1 MENNPVRLYIEFI
14 RLFLFLC
21 ALCACSLLR
30 LSSVLPFASLPTGV
44 SSPRRRAPLPA
55 KRATLYMQIQTEFC
69 LVPFL
74 LLFQRRFEMR
84 AAIFALERWK
94 ECRDRAYERASERA
108 SDRERVTT
116 RPVPLLSRAL
126 RRCRL
131 AVPPS
136 MSIASL
142 LDRLDRH

>member
-94 ECRDRAYERASERA
+94 ECRDRAYERASERQRA
-108 SDRERVTT
+108 RDYSPCTPALT
-116 RPVPLLSRAL
+116 RSPSLPLPSSRPSIYVHRVPLG
-126 RRCRL
+126 
-131 AVPPS
+131 PP
-136 MSIASL
+136 
-142 LDRLDRH
+142 

>member
-74 LLFQRRFEMR
+74 LLFQRCSKC
-84 AAIFALERWK
+84 ERRSSRWNVG
-94 ECRDRAYERASERA
+94 RSAVIERTSERA

-126 RRCRL
+126 RRCRCRL